1 VTLLHVYPLGLI
13 TLLPDHMEFYR
24 VGPEGPVR
32 IRLEKLICVPPET
45 PSRATFDH
53 EVRQLI
59 DGFLKIRNEDVAIC
73 RTVQRGLA
81 SRFAE
86 RGQLSHL
93 EKAIG
98 QFARY
103 LEARIGTTAYRR
115 EP

>member
-1 VTLLHVYPLGLI
+1 
-13 TLLPDHMEFYR
+13 
-24 VGPEGPVR
+24 
-32 IRLEKLICVPPET
+32 VPPET

-59 DGFLKIRNEDVAIC
+59 EGFLKIRDEDVAIC

-103 LEARIGTTAYRR
+103 LEARIGTGKARVHGSKAGPPSSASVSTKERATAVKTAVRGSGTSR
-115 EP
+115 GSMPS